1 MSRLR
6 LIPMLE
12 FRVGDVIPAEV
23 LVYTDLNDLL
33 LKRVNIIKILMYFF
47 IYKSFLI
54 SYMLITLELMIIL
67 NLSVKKYKIFMNHA
81 KKNVFLS
88 MKHI

>member
-33 LKRVNIIKILMYFF
+33 LRRVNIIKIL
-47 IYKSFLI
+47 I
-54 SYMLITLELMIIL
+54 
-67 NLSVKKYKIFMNHA
+67 
-81 KKNVFLS
+81 
-88 MKHI
+88 